1 MKKVLLTV
9 LLAFVAVSGYSQ
21 LSLDVRAGMSMNN
34 FTKLETDMKVG
45 YTVGLGV
52 DYAITDMWSFR
63 SGLMFTGKGAKV
75 SGEESLAGITA
86 KGDYKLKPHY
96 LDIPLM
102 AALKL
107 PIAGDTKFV
116 INAGPYLGIGL
127 GGKETIE
134 VSAAGE
140 KANSDAKFFDSADRF
155 DIGLQYG
162 VGVEFGKILVNLNGQ
177 YGFISPFDDSS
188 SKNLN
193 FILSVG
199 YRFK

>member
-1 MKKVLLTV
+1 MKKYLLTAV
-9 LLAFVAVSGYSQ
+9 MALFAVAGFSQ
-21 LSLDVRAGMSMNN
+21 VSLDVRAGMSMNN
-34 FTKLETDMKVG
+34 YTELETDMKVG

-52 DYAITDMWSFR
+52 DYAFTDMWSFQ

-75 SGEESLAGITA
+75 GDA
-86 KGDYKLKPHY
+86 KMKPHY

-107 PIAGDTKFV
+107 PIADDTKFV

-127 GGKETIE
+127 GGKYKYES
-134 VSAAGE
+134 VS
-140 KANSDAKFFDSADRF
+140 SKFFDSADRF
-155 DIGLQYG
+155 DLGLQYG

-188 SKNLN
+188 AKNLN
-193 FILSVG
+193 FLLSVG